1 MNGAAADKRNYV
13 RRTCGL
19 CPKFKAGWCCL
30 FAKIVNDRAY
40 RCTHGAKLIHA
51 ASRDQEKERQR
62 KVAYAQAHR
71 AERAAY
77 NRQYR
82 KNHRA
87 QLNAYNREW
96 EAKRRKVTI

>member
-1 MNGAAADKRNYV
+1 MNNATDRRKYV

-19 CPKFKAGWCCL
+19 CPKFKAGWCCI
-30 FAKIVNDRAY
+30 FAKIVNERTY
-40 RCTHGAKLIHA
+40 RCSIGAKLIHA
-51 ASRDQEKERQR
+51 ASRDQEKERER
-62 KVAYAQAHR
+62 LRAYARAHA

-77 NRQYR
+77 NRRYR
-82 KNHRA
+82 KTHRA